1 MWALQNIVPGQGQH
15 RREAAVPALKLAI
28 LDQGEPVVLR
38 DPAGS
43 RIKVL
48 ENSLPICGEAPPLVV
63 PQTICENSL
72 ATIPHCPKCIY
83 GSRHEVP
90 LPRAIEPP
98 CSHRHASDE
107 MCAMSERTGE
117 LFDPLMV
124 MPPLLALHADQL
136 GWVKQKTSQIFP
148 DMGNWSLPSC

>member
-1 MWALQNIVPGQGQH
+1 
-15 RREAAVPALKLAI
+15 
-28 LDQGEPVVLR
+28 
-38 DPAGS
+38 
-43 RIKVL
+43 
-48 ENSLPICGEAPPLVV
+48 
-63 PQTICENSL
+63 
-72 ATIPHCPKCIY
+72 
-83 GSRHEVP
+83 
-90 LPRAIEPP
+90 
-98 CSHRHASDE
+98 